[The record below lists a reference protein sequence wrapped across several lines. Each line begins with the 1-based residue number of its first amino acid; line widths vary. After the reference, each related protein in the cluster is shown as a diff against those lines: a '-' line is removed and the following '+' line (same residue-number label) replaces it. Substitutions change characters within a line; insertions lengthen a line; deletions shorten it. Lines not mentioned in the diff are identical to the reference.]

1 MKEICKQ
8 HNRWINIV
16 KQFGITDFA
25 EDVVQEAYL
34 KCLEKESINEAYFYL
49 TLRSLAM
56 DLHRKQK
63 QIIKVS
69 IDEVNIQTEIEQQN
83 EILDIVKDFHW
94 FDKEVFFL
102 YYDNKMSMRKISEE
116 TGISLSTIFQTITK
130 CKLKIKYEWQKE
142 EQKNQ

>member
-1 MKEICKQ
+1 LKEICKQ
-8 HNRWINIV
+8 HKRWINIV

-34 KCLEKESINEAYFYL
+34 KCLEKEQINEAYFYL
-49 TLRSLAM
+49 TLRSLSM

-69 IDEVNIQTEIEQQN
+69 IDEINIITEIDEHN
-83 EILDIVKDFHW
+83 EVLNLVNDFHW

-102 YYDNKMSMRKISEE
+102 YYDNKMSMRKIAEE
-116 TGISLSTIFQTITK
+116 TGISLSTIFKTIQM
-130 CKLKIKYEWQKE
+130 CNLKIKKEWQKE
-142 EQKNQ
+142 D

>member
-8 HNRWINIV
+8 HQRWINTV

-34 KCLEKESINEAYFYL
+34 KCLEKETVNEAYFYL
-49 TLRSLAM
+49 TLRSLSM

-69 IDEVNIQTEIEQQN
+69 IDEVNIITEIEEHN
-83 EILDIVKDFHW
+83 EVLNLVNDFHW

-102 YYDNKMSMRKISEE
+102 YYDNKMSMRKIAEE
-116 TGISLSTIFQTITK
+116 TGISLSTIFKTIQT
-130 CKLKIKYEWQKE
+130 CNLKIKKEWKKQLY
-142 EQKNQ
+142 